1 MFALY
6 YYSLWHETSGWN
18 HEIHDARGIGAVDV
32 GIPRTARLF
41 NILWSDPI
49 EDGAHADPNT
59 FGLSAVALLGWCCCI
74 VYLFE
79 PLKLWKNEV
88 DSMLIQVIQVILD
101 PFRMSGEISD
111 KIWQD
116 WCRSRKLASASWS
129 PSCQMARYWG
139 GWKLQ
144 SHETSYLTT
153 PPSPSPAGWFTSTLA
168 DGTPSACGHR
178 QQIQHHPHPE
188 LPASLCHASLTPP
201 WASSCARGSNSQVF
215 IRLQEEV
222 SLRNSQGGPSC
233 TARSAAFLHTFQRVW
248 SVWKPKT
255 T

>member
-6 YYSLWHETSGWN
+6 YYSLWHETRGWN
-18 HEIHDARGIGAVDV
+18 HEIHDARCIGAVDV
-32 GIPRTARLF
+32 GIPWTARLF

-116 WCRSRKLASASWS
+116 WCRSRFSSLLLAEVPLAKW
-129 PSCQMARYWG
+129 QGIG
-139 GWKLQ
+139 G
-144 SHETSYLTT
+144 
-153 PPSPSPAGWFTSTLA
+153 AGN
-168 DGTPSACGHR
+168 
-178 QQIQHHPHPE
+178 
-188 LPASLCHASLTPP
+188 
-201 WASSCARGSNSQVF
+201 SN
-215 IRLQEEV
+215 RMK
-222 SLRNSQGGPSC
+222 
-233 TARSAAFLHTFQRVW
+233 LHT
-248 SVWKPKT
+248 
-255 T
+255 